1 MAIER
6 KRRSPRAP
14 VGAAIDLG
22 SNSVHVL
29 VAAVHG
35 HRLEPLL
42 DTSEFLGL
50 GRAISEGGA
59 FGSAL
64 HAQLAETLA
73 DYVARARELGAGP
86 IAILGTDPL
95 RRATDAADA
104 VGEVEAR
111 TGVTVDVVGQEEEA
125 LLTLLG
131 VTAGR
136 PVFRD
141 LVVVDIGGG
150 SSEVLAVGP
159 ASAAR
164 AIGLPIGSARLA
176 GLAEHDPPTAAELDA
191 MLALAREAVALAP
204 DVTPSSVVA
213 VGGTATNLLR
223 IVRPSRDRAINRKR
237 LAEAMFFLLSE
248 PAAGVAAR
256 FGLRHERA
264 RVMPAGAAI
273 VGALFERYGVERIRV
288 SNASIRDGAILAI
301 VHAGSTWRT
310 HLEWLAHGW
319 SRDAPVAAP
328 APAPAD
334 ERPALA
340 DARPGSETGE
350 DPTEPSPEEDPGD

>member
-1 MAIER
+1 MTFER
-6 KRRSPRAP
+6 RRSLPRRPP
-14 VGAAIDLG
+14 VAAAIDLG
-22 SNSVHVL
+22 SNSVHIL

-50 GRAISEGGA
+50 GRAVHESGA
-59 FGSAL
+59 FGPAL
-64 HAQLAETLA
+64 QAQLAETLA
-73 DYVARARELGAGP
+73 GYVARARELGAGP

-95 RRATDAADA
+95 RRAVDAADA

-111 TGVTVDVVGQEEEA
+111 TGVTVDVVGHSEEA

-159 ASAAR
+159 ASAAT

-176 GLAEHDPPTAAELDA
+176 GQFIEHDPPTAAELDA
-191 MLALAREAVALAP
+191 MLATARQAVALAP

-248 PAAGVAAR
+248 PAADVAAR
-256 FGLRHERA
+256 FGLRVERA
-264 RVMPAGAAI
+264 RVLPAGAAI

-301 VHAGSTWRT
+301 VHGGSTWRT

-319 SRDAPVAAP
+319 SRAAAEPVP
-328 APAPAD
+328 ATAGM
-334 ERPALA
+334 
-340 DARPGSETGE
+340 RPGSEPGE
-350 DPTEPSPEEDPGD
+350 DPTEPTPEEDAGD

>member
-1 MAIER
+1 MTLER
-6 KRRSPRAP
+6 QGSQARRPP
-14 VGAAIDLG
+14 VAAAIDLG

-42 DTSEFLGL
+42 DTSAFLGL
-50 GRAISEGGA
+50 GRAVHEGGS
-59 FGSAL
+59 FGPELQAR
-64 HAQLAETLA
+64 LAETLA
-73 DYVARARELGAGP
+73 GYVTQARQLGAGP
-86 IAILGTDPL
+86 LAILGTDPL
-95 RRATDAADA
+95 RRSADAADA
-104 VGEVEAR
+104 VGEIEAR
-111 TGVTVDVVGQEEEA
+111 TGITVDVIGNEEEA

-136 PVFRD
+136 PVLRD

-159 ASAAR
+159 ESAAR

-176 GLAEHDPPTAAELDA
+176 GQFVQHDPPTAAELDA
-191 MLALAREAVALAP
+191 MLATARAVVAQAP
-204 DVTPSSVVA
+204 DITPSMVIA

-223 IVRPSRDRAINRKR
+223 IVRPSRDLAINRKR

-248 PAAGVAAR
+248 PAASVAAR
-256 FGLRHERA
+256 FGLREERA
-264 RVMPAGAAI
+264 RVLPAGAAI

-288 SNASIRDGAILAI
+288 SNASLRDGAILAI
-301 VHAGSTWRT
+301 VHGGSTWRT

-319 SRDAPVAAP
+319 SRGAPGP
-328 APAPAD
+328 APAQ
-334 ERPALA
+334 ERPV
-340 DARPGSETGE
+340 SEAGE
-350 DPTEPSPEEDPGD
+350 DPTQSPSEEDAGD